1 MILVEL
7 FWYFWNQIRNCDWHH
22 LGHFIARPLGYFITC
37 ITLMRHESF
46 HVPQLLGDPRPPFHC
61 VGCLEH
67 LKPPSSSISPSSR
80 HLFYFLWFRVVC
92 KTIWGHHEMCLTFCL
107 SPHTHTPVTHC
118 RQVLCFYVFIF
129 CLCFF
134 YGRCQKWKQKQRA
147 KPRAENR
154 KPKVK
159 SIMGHKCFDCIN
171 VILWCT
177 LWRAAC
183 HVPRTLQDSAEFCTL
198 YGMIPCS
205 HCLRGLKAQCIR
217 ERLRVG
223 LDRVFGCTVLHRWE

>member
-1 MILVEL
+1 
-7 FWYFWNQIRNCDWHH
+7 
-22 LGHFIARPLGYFITC
+22 
-37 ITLMRHESF
+37 
-46 HVPQLLGDPRPPFHC
+46 
-61 VGCLEH
+61 
-67 LKPPSSSISPSSR
+67 
-80 HLFYFLWFRVVC
+80 
-92 KTIWGHHEMCLTFCL
+92 MCLTFCL
-107 SPHTHTPVTHC
+107 SPHTHTHVTHC

-177 LWRAAC
+177 L
-183 HVPRTLQDSAEFCTL
+183 
-198 YGMIPCS
+198 
-205 HCLRGLKAQCIR
+205 
-217 ERLRVG
+217 
-223 LDRVFGCTVLHRWE
+223 